1 MMDERGKVF
10 SVRPEY
16 LSSYGNERARYIK
29 AVREGK
35 VELPIMAAE
44 ESKIESK
51 PLIEPIVSDSIPKI
65 AEGVPSSIAIEEEKS
80 VPITKFLPDESFRLS
95 TNPADRSFFKPFV
108 PVHPKEEEKKMSYEE
123 MRRKEMKPYIVADEA
138 SKTAA

>member
-35 VELPIMAAE
+35 VELPIMAL
-44 ESKIESK
+44 ESNIGKS
-51 PLIEPIVSDSIPKI
+51 LIEPIVSDSIPKI

-108 PVHPKEEEKKMSYEE
+108 PVHPKEEEKKMSYDE
-123 MRRKEMKPYIVADEA
+123 MRRMEMKPYIVADEA

>member
-35 VELPIMAAE
+35 VELPIMAL
-44 ESKIESK
+44 ESNIGKS
-51 PLIEPIVSDSIPKI
+51 LIEPIVSDSIPKI

>member
-35 VELPIMAAE
+35 VELPIMAL
-44 ESKIESK
+44 ESNIGKS
-51 PLIEPIVSDSIPKI
+51 LIEPIVSDSIPKI

-123 MRRKEMKPYIVADEA
+123 MRRMEMKPYIVADEA